1 MPVDIDVA
9 EYLQTLGR
17 ATVGTDMFI
26 GFMPDNPDDCI
37 VVRATQG
44 LPPNVIVNL
53 EQPGFQVMVRNVDH
67 DAGRLAVDTIKT
79 DLHQLTHTTLNGL
92 LYKRIDA
99 TGSYTFIGRD
109 EKERTLWSVNFI
121 AQKPVG

>member
-26 GFMPDNPDDCI
+26 GFLPDTPDDCI

-44 LPPNVIVNL
+44 LPPNVIVDL
-53 EQPGFQVMVRNVDH
+53 EQPGFQVTVRNTDH
-67 DAGRLAVDTIKT
+67 DTGWAALDTIKN

-99 TGSYTFIGRD
+99 VGSVAYLGRD
-109 EKERTLWSVNFI
+109 EKERTSWTVNFI
-121 AQKPVG
+121 AKKPAG

>member
-17 ATVGTDMFI
+17 GTVGTDMFI
-26 GFMPDNPDDCI
+26 GFMPDTPDDCI
-37 VVRATQG
+37 VVRATSG
-44 LPPNVIVNL
+44 LPPNVIVDL
-53 EQPGFQVMVRNVDH
+53 EQPGFQITVRNTDH
-67 DAGRLAVDTIKT
+67 DAGWLAADTIKT
-79 DLHQLTHTTLNGL
+79 DLHQLTHTTLNGR

-99 TGSYTFIGRD
+99 NGSVTYISRD